1 MEGRY
6 EIKHKQ
12 FAFMLA
18 ALVLVSYCAY
28 LPSHMS
34 IDSWGVAISYADM
47 DAMDAGHLRAVWS
60 EAVFA
65 GFSAGRFARATLFLL
80 FALLHKASWLQMP
93 WVNAVAVMFMALS
106 GCKMLQMVLK
116 TDDENY
122 SIIVKFLCIAIAVCN
137 PFFTDWMQYYEVQL
151 YHPMGMYLAI
161 LAAERLFLEESWRT
175 KNWVLASLLLTI
187 AGGLYQITLQ
197 YFVLLAVVMAIQIL
211 FRRTA
216 AKDNYVLFWQKL
228 FSAVSVY
235 AVAAAVQFLF
245 IKVFGGQRIHS
256 NSFQE
261 IMASLL
267 QIQAPL
273 WKMVPYTGNKWTGLF
288 AIAVSALVLRAL
300 IAIWG
305 RAETV
310 GCRVRKT
317 MLVFIAFAGFYTALF
332 LPLVVSELWFP
343 QRSLV
348 GFWAIPLIFAV
359 VGNEGREHEKNEK
372 VLQFVS
378 KICIAVCTVL
388 LMANIYNCQQFASGL
403 YKTNGFD
410 MMRGKW
416 IYQVIEKYERQTER
430 SVEKVAFIQDDIP
443 TYTYPDVVT
452 NHENNQAAW
461 SASWNTRAILEMA
474 SGRKFQE
481 VEYPRELFESR
492 YDVRNW
498 DGPEEEQIFF
508 DDDTAYIVVY

>member
-1 MEGRY
+1 MGGRN

-12 FAFMLA
+12 FTFMLA

-122 SIIVKFLCIAIAVCN
+122 SMIVKFLCIAIAVCN
-137 PFFTDWMQYYEVQL
+137 PFFTDWMQYYEAQL
-151 YHPMGMYLAI
+151 YYPLGLYLAI

-175 KNWVLASLLLTI
+175 KNWALASLLLTI

-216 AKDNYVLFWQKL
+216 AKDNYVLFWKKL

-267 QIQAPL
+267 QVQAPL

-288 AIAVSALVLRAL
+288 AIAVGALMLRAL
-300 IAIWG
+300 IEIWS
-305 RAETV
+305 REEPV

-359 VGNEGREHEKNEK
+359 AGNEGREHEKNKK

-430 SVEKVAFIQDDIP
+430 RVEKVAFIQDDIP
-443 TYTYPDVVT
+443 TYTYPNVVS

-461 SASWNTRAILEMA
+461 SASWNCKAILEMA
-474 SGRKFQE
+474 SGRNFQE
-481 VEYPRELFESR
+481 VEYPRELFESW

-508 DDDTAYIVVY
+508 DGDTAYVVIY